1 MEATVLDWKHS
12 FYISNK
18 IFIVETRSLN
28 PKLFLSNKFSLT
40 LLGHHIFRHELFL
53 ENYIIAWNLSQFR
66 FDLVF
71 EVQDSK
77 TLSP

>member
-18 IFIVETRSLN
+18 IFIVETRSLI

-40 LLGHHIFRHELFL
+40 LLGRHTFSDELFL
-53 ENYIIAWNLSQFR
+53 KNYIIAWKLSQFR
-66 FDLVF
+66 FDLIF
-71 EVQDSK
+71 EVQESK